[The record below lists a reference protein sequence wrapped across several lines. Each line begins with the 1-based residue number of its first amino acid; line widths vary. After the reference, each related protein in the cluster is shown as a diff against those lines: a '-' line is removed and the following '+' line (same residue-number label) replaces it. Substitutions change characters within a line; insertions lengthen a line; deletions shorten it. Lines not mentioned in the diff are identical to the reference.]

1 MIKEVNDL
9 KNTIKE
15 EDIYKK
21 MMEARLEYILKDIN
35 QSEY

>member
-21 MMEARLEYILKDIN
+21 NDGGSLRIYSKGHQPI
-35 QSEY
+35 